1 MTAQPNDNAIR
12 GVIHVLY
19 AYAGC
24 ILAGVFILLVVALS

>member
-12 GVIHVLY
+12 GVVHVLY

-24 ILAGVFILLVVALS
+24 ILAGVFILLVVALA